1 VPLVYRVLPPA
12 PLTALDD
19 YRATGGGAGLEA
31 ALAAGADTVVAE
43 VEASGLRG
51 RGGAGFPTGRK
62 WRAVTANRSPELP
75 ATVVVNG
82 AEGEPGTFKD
92 RTILRMHPHAVVE
105 GALIAARAIGATH
118 VVFALKQTFA
128 PELRHLRAAVDDAHA
143 AGWADAIALTVFEGP
158 EEYLYGEETALLE
171 AVDGRM
177 PFPRIAPPFRR
188 GVTEVVE
195 TDADLRSRS
204 GLAAHVEMA
213 APDPSTI
220 APPTLVNNV
229 ETLANVPAIV
239 ARGAEWFR
247 SEGTEQSPG
256 TIVCTV
262 TGSTV
267 RAGVGEVAMGT
278 PLRDVIELV
287 GGGVRPGR
295 RVKAVATGISNALV
309 PEEQLDTPVS
319 YEAMAA
325 IGSGLGSA
333 GFVVFDD
340 EVDMAAVAAGA
351 SRFLAVESC
360 GQCRPCKQDGLAI
373 ADLLAGICRSEG
385 GERDLDLVRERLQ
398 FVTDGA
404 RCFLAYQQQNVVG
417 SILDRFASEVEAHMS
432 GKAAPVE
439 PALITELLD
448 VAGDVAVLNEDH
460 LRKQPDW
467 TYGEEYSGQSPADRD
482 TEHRAA
488 S

>member
-1 VPLVYRVLPPA
+1 MPLIHRVLPPTPPA
-12 PLTALDD
+12 TLED
-19 YRATGGGAGLEA
+19 YRATGGGKGLQA
-31 ALAAGADTVVAE
+31 ALATDADTVIAE
-43 VEASGLRG
+43 IEASGLRG
-51 RGGAGFPTGRK
+51 RGGAGFPTGQK
-62 WRAVTANRSPELP
+62 WRAVAANRSSELTT
-75 ATVVVNG
+75 TVVVNG

-92 RTILRMHPHAVVE
+92 RTILRTNPHAVVE
-105 GALIAARAIGATH
+105 GALIAASTVGATQ
-118 VVFALKQTFA
+118 VVFGLKHTFA
-128 PELRHLRAAVDDAHA
+128 PELARLRAAVDDARA
-143 AGWADAIALTVFEGP
+143 AGWADGIEVIVFEGP

-195 TDADLRSRS
+195 GDADLWSRS
-204 GLAAHVEMA
+204 GLSAHVEMA
-213 APDPSTI
+213 APDAGII

-229 ETLANVPAIV
+229 ETLANVPAVV
-239 ARGAEWFR
+239 ARGAAWFR
-247 SEGTEQSPG
+247 SEGTDESPG

-267 RAGVGEVAMGT
+267 RAGVGEIAMGT

-287 GGGVRPGR
+287 GGGVRPGH
-295 RVKAVATGISNALV
+295 RVKAVATGVSNAVLSA
-309 PEEQLDTPVS
+309 EQLDTPVS

-340 EVDMAAVAAGA
+340 EVDMVAVAAGA

-373 ADLLAGICRSEG
+373 ADLLAGICRSEA
-385 GERDLDLVRERLQ
+385 GEHDLDLVHERLQ
-398 FVTDGA
+398 FVADGA
-404 RCFLAYQQQNVVG
+404 RCFLAYQQQNVIG
-417 SILDRFASEVEAHMS
+417 SILDQFGTEVEAHLS
-432 GKAAPVE
+432 GGAAPVE
-439 PALITELLD
+439 PALVSELVD
-448 VAGDVAVLNEDH
+448 VEGDVAVLNEDH
-460 LRKQPDW
+460 VRKQPDW
-467 TYGEEYSGQSPADRD
+467 TYDEEYSGQAPADRD
-482 TEHRAA
+482 AEHRAA